1 MAEVGRAVYD
11 LLGPRTR
18 GVDIVILDY
27 VIDVLKVRHRG
38 ARLASVFVLHSS
50 FSWPVVTVFEGSL
63 RVAT

>member
-27 VIDVLKVRHRG
+27 VIDVLKVGHTG
-38 ARLASVFVLHSS
+38 CMLTQCFPPPFLLSFWSVVNFD
-50 FSWPVVTVFEGSL
+50 
-63 RVAT
+63 